1 MELTERDYAE
11 AFGVELPEDTSAGEA
26 DTSAET
32 GAQETAQEGAESARP
47 DTADGGDGQGESGSG
62 GAEEGAQEVPD
73 QPQNPEERRRQAHG
87 RRQRELEAARQE
99 ARDAAYEEMFRGQ
112 KNPYTDTPIRTE
124 ADYRAYRDAMSRQDA
139 EAGLRRAGVD
149 PQLIRGM
156 VEEELRPLRE
166 QARQQELSA
175 IGEQARMVS
184 SQADAA
190 IRQAMDT
197 IRQMYGGTAQS
208 MEDILAM
215 PTGEAFR
222 GYIQKGLS
230 LEDAYYMA
238 NRADIDKQRM
248 AAARQ
253 AGVNQARGKSHMANP
268 APAAG
273 PAAYQA
279 TPEEARAYREF
290 MPDATDKEIN
300 AAYAGYHKNQ

>member
-11 AFGVELPEDTSAGEA
+11 AFGVELPEDTSA
-26 DTSAET
+26 ET
-32 GAQETAQEGAESARP
+32 GEPETAQEGAESAQP

-62 GAEEGAQEVPD
+62 GAEEGTQEVPD
-73 QPQNPEERRRQAHG
+73 QPQDPEERRRQAHG
-87 RRQRELEAARQE
+87 RRQRELEAARQA

-112 KNPYTDTPIRTE
+112 KNTDTPIRTE

-166 QARQQELSA
+166 QTRRQELSA

-253 AGVNQARGKSHMANP
+253 AGVNQARGKGHMANP